1 MLKKLWSWKFRIIA
15 LLLFVSAFTG
25 GYGDG
30 FLSAVFNLLIVYS
43 IFCLGKFVVYE
54 QKATGDK

>member
-1 MLKKLWSWKFRIIA
+1 MLKKLWSWKFRIVA

-25 GYGDG
+25 GSSDG

-43 IFCLGKFVVYE
+43 IFYLGQLVANE
-54 QKATGDK
+54 QKESSNK